1 MKTEHKVEIERQVVE
16 LLEQLGETFGD
27 AAAADAA
34 AVGRAQAQIIEILVA
49 LFDTKEAES

>member
-1 MKTEHKVEIERQVVE
+1 MKAEQKVEIERRVIE
-16 LLEQLGETFGD
+16 LLQHLGETFGD